1 MAPGEGVAAYG
12 EWTNVPPVRD
22 VIEPLRML
30 NGSSKKKWR
39 RKPRFLVST
48 DQVPGNEADG
58 DRPSIMAV
66 EEGRVAEWGTKR
78 GMETQSLELS
88 TSPLKK
94 FRGLGIEET
103 SKVVEQA
110 FLAEEESREVP
121 CEARDMRELL
131 EDFSETDQDQ
141 SLENK
146 VGKMARGGGG
156 WPSIATSRP

>member
-58 DRPSIMAV
+58 DRPSITAV

-94 FRGLGIEET
+94 FRGL
-103 SKVVEQA
+103 VVEQA

-156 WPSIATSRP
+156 WPSIATSQP